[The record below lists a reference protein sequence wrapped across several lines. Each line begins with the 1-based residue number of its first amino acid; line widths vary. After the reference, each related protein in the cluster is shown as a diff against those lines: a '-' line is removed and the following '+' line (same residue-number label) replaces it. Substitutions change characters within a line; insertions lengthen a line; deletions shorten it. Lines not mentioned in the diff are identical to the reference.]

1 MTRDDW
7 YIDLAARIIAVAI
20 EDYRTGYTH
29 AGIPDAG
36 AFLRSAGLLTDKGL
50 DTRIRITT
58 RKGRHRE

>member
-1 MTRDDW
+1 MRDDW
-7 YIDLAARIIAVAI
+7 AYDLAAKIVRRALA
-20 EDYRTGYTH
+20 DYQMHYTH